1 MANEYLPLVLEDLGL
16 ARGGRGDEVL
26 VENFEDVLADLGDL
40 GLNILSVTLDHEDLG
55 LVDLGTPSTY
65 TVT

>member
-1 MANEYLPLVLEDLGL
+1 
-16 ARGGRGDEVL
+16 VL

-40 GLNILSVTLDHEDLG
+40 GLNLLSVALDHEDLG